1 VPPDGSGRLFL
12 VDQTGL
18 IRIIAGGKLLARPFL
33 DIRKKVVRLTP
44 DYDERGLLG
53 LAFHPGFATNGRF
66 FVYYSAPTTRAG
78 TNHID
83 RLSEFRVAR
92 GAPNQADPGT
102 ERSILEFPQPQPNHD
117 GGALGFRPD
126 GFLYL
131 GAGDGG
137 GVADASRG
145 HSPGGNGQDTS
156 KLNGKIMRIDVDHR
170 SGGRAY
176 AVPSDNPFAAGGGRP
191 EIYAYGLRNPWRLAW
206 EPTGERRLIVSDVGQ
221 GRFEEVDVVVRGG
234 NYGWRIR
241 EGRHC
246 FSVDTPLRPPGSCP
260 MTGARGDLL
269 VWPVVEY
276 SHADI
281 GIAVVGG
288 YVHRG
293 SGLPAFAGQY
303 VFGDFSADWT
313 TPEPQG
319 RGSLLAAVMTSG
331 DEGRW
336 DWRRLTIGGG
346 LEAFVTGMGEGPE
359 GELYLMTQTNLG
371 PTGRTG
377 RVFEIVPPPA

>member
-1 VPPDGSGRLFL
+1 
-12 VDQTGL
+12 
-18 IRIIAGGKLLARPFL
+18 
-33 DIRKKVVRLTP
+33 
-44 DYDERGLLG
+44 
-53 LAFHPGFATNGRF
+53 
-66 FVYYSAPTTRAG
+66 
-78 TNHID
+78 
-83 RLSEFRVAR
+83 LS
-92 GAPNQADPGT
+92 
-102 ERSILEFPQPQPNHD
+102 
-117 GGALGFRPD
+117 
-126 GFLYL
+126 
-131 GAGDGG
+131 
-137 GVADASRG
+137 
-145 HSPGGNGQDTS
+145 
-156 KLNGKIMRIDVDHR
+156 
-170 SGGRAY
+170 
-176 AVPSDNPFAAGGGRP
+176 
-191 EIYAYGLRNPWRLAW
+191 W
-206 EPTGERRLIVSDVGQ
+206 EPSGTRRLLVSDVGY
-221 GRFEEVDVVVRGG
+221 GRYEELDDVVKGA

-246 FSVDTPLRPPGSCP
+246 LDVAQPLIETDACLPTGQAGEPLVD
-260 MTGARGDLL
+260 
-269 VWPVVEY
+269 PVLEY